1 MFRTVRSRVVAV
13 MVAVAAALGGLVLAA
28 PTAQA
33 APSDCTSYLA
43 ENGYSTTDTNLACTV
58 GGTGLPLDSLLCRLL
73 LTNVSAVPPAVAQ
86 NACSLAKS

>member
-1 MFRTVRSRVVAV
+1 MIRTVRSRVVAV
-13 MVAVAAALGGLVLAA
+13 VVTVAAALGGLVLAA

-43 ENGYSTTDTNLACTV
+43 DLGYSSTDTNLACAV

-73 LTNVSAVPPAVAQ
+73 LSNVSSVPPALAQ
-86 NACSLAKS
+86 NACSLAKT